1 MLKYLV
7 SRRVEEERKTKP
19 KPSAAS
25 IFGGA
30 KPVDTTAREKEIEQK
45 LNKLSVGGEEEGEK
59 LLIAEVSTKYSLL
72 CYIMTSLHHPTPVDG
87 TVFI

>member
-1 MLKYLV
+1 MLKYLVNV

-59 LLIAEVSTKYSLL
+59 QGEEGEK
-72 CYIMTSLHHPTPVDG
+72 
-87 TVFI
+87 